1 MERCEG
7 HVRHTRRTSRLL
19 REDGA
24 AAIEFALVL
33 PLLLILVFGII
44 DFGRLLYTAN
54 TLTSAVREGAR
65 FASVQETLDEAQ
77 VRTHM
82 APYLSVA
89 LGGSPV
95 SPNTIILSDAID
107 GAGVHNVRVQL
118 TGYTFNA
125 ITPFANLVGM
135 GSITLSPE
143 ATFRWERAPAPPA
156 TP

>member
-1 MERCEG
+1 
-7 HVRHTRRTSRLL
+7 VKHTCWRRRIC

-44 DFGRLLYTAN
+44 DFGRLLFTAN

-65 FASVQETLDEAQ
+65 FASVQEVLSEGD
-77 VRTHM
+77 VRSHM

-95 SPNTIILSDAID
+95 DQNTIVLSDAVD
-107 GAGVHNVRVQL
+107 AAGVHNVTVRI
-118 TGYTFNA
+118 TEYTFTA

-135 GSITLSPE
+135 GSVTLSPE
-143 ATFRWERAPAPPA
+143 ATFRWERAPAPPT